1 MDYTVFNKQELI
13 SIIREDYLKN
23 SSIGKRYIKEFTS
36 MFVMGKDAIAENM
49 KMLALEAQF
58 RDNEEIVRDI
68 INGVEAELDLYNEAR
83 ISNMLNKF
91 IKNIPLWKYKGAT
104 INEIEGSKQAAIE
117 QKVGR
122 NDPCPCGSGKKFK
135 KCCG

>member
-1 MDYTVFNKQELI
+1 MLNKQELI
-13 SIIREDYLKN
+13 SMSQEDYLKN
-23 SSIGKRYIKEFTS
+23 SSIGKKYIKEFAT
-36 MFVMGKDAIAENM
+36 MFVMNKDGIVENM

-68 INGVEAELDLYNEAR
+68 INGVEQELDPYNEAR

-104 INEIEGSKQAAIE
+104 INEIEGSKQAASE

-122 NDPCPCGSGKKFK
+122 NDPCPCGSGKKYK
-135 KCCG
+135 MCCGK

>member
-1 MDYTVFNKQELI
+1 MA
-13 SIIREDYLKN
+13 REDYLKN
-23 SSIGKRYIKEFTS
+23 SSIGKKYMKEFAS
-36 MFVMGKDAIAENM
+36 MFVMNKDTIVENM

-58 RDNEEIVRDI
+58 RDYEEIVKDI
-68 INGVEAELDLYNEAR
+68 INGVDESLDIYNQTR
-83 ISNMLNKF
+83 ISNMLSKF
-91 IKNIPLWKYKGAT
+91 IKNIPLWKLKGAT
-104 INEIEGSKQAAIE
+104 INEIESSKNEASTE

>member
-1 MDYTVFNKQELI
+1 
-13 SIIREDYLKN
+13 
-23 SSIGKRYIKEFTS
+23 
-36 MFVMGKDAIAENM
+36 M

-58 RDNEEIVRDI
+58 RDNEEIVKDI
-68 INGVEAELDLYNEAR
+68 INGVDEELDLYNEAR

-104 INEIEGSKQAAIE
+104 INQIEDSNKKAETE